1 MSTNDE
7 VQVVHHAA
15 DSLPGGDPVMF
26 VIRDGR
32 LDIIFSRAATVDEIV
47 DALGPMYATM
57 SHTAMALHAVA

>member
-1 MSTNDE
+1 
-7 VQVVHHAA
+7 
-15 DSLPGGDPVMF
+15 MF